1 MYRVWREVL
10 AASESWYPSGLQLP
24 RVLELDLHSD
34 GCSMP
39 ATRHWLALR
48 HLNESL
54 PGATA
59 WRIHSFKPSHPTAAK
74 GLGMCWTMTLVTLI
88 QTWGVERL

>member
-10 AASESWYPSGLQLP
+10 AGPEAWCPSGLQLP
-24 RVLELDLHSD
+24 RVLELDLHPD
-34 GCSMP
+34 ACS
-39 ATRHWLALR
+39 RHWLALK

-59 WRIHSFKPSHPTAAK
+59 WRIHSFKPPHCSQRTWDVMGQDSGHPDTDP
-74 GLGMCWTMTLVTLI
+74 GC
-88 QTWGVERL
+88 